1 MENLRI
7 GENSSLY
14 LSIVRSIG
22 VYISKMGKKYKSSL
36 QKIMDNYLCFDE
48 NNGKSKVTLDKYG
61 KK

>member
-14 LSIVRSIG
+14 PSIVRSIG

-36 QKIMDNYLCFDE
+36 QKIMYNYLCFDE